1 MATPWLHVPTFR
13 IAIPPS
19 DLYYT
24 CTGGWRR
31 MRDRTP
37 SSCESM
43 CSCQS
48 FHVRVRR
55 VSMYTLKGRMCKK
68 GTWKFL
74 SPCVSRAQ
82 KRRGKFWLNKYS
94 PSFFFL
100 PNLFSSYSRNKS
112 PRQDKETNR
121 TRLFFKAYTTFPI
134 TYFSM
139 ASCLAACSLK
149 YTSIKFLV
157 YYKFLL
163 GLIELLSILL
173 KSGANHVNVTNRP
186 RRTKFFRRHQ
196 THTHTTFFDSGRLRL
211 QSRAKGGGPLD
222 TVPLDKVL
230 FIQLVRK
237 HDRS

>member
-94 PSFFFL
+94 PSFFSCQIYFHRTLEINLLVKIRKPVGRDSFL
-100 PNLFSSYSRNKS
+100 KRIPLFRSR
-112 PRQDKETNR
+112 
-121 TRLFFKAYTTFPI
+121 I
-134 TYFSM
+134 
-139 ASCLAACSLK
+139 SLW
-149 YTSIKFLV
+149 
-157 YYKFLL
+157 
-163 GLIELLSILL
+163 
-173 KSGANHVNVTNRP
+173 
-186 RRTKFFRRHQ
+186 
-196 THTHTTFFDSGRLRL
+196 LRVSL
-211 QSRAKGGGPLD
+211 
-222 TVPLDKVL
+222 
-230 FIQLVRK
+230 LVRLNT
-237 HDRS
+237 HRSNS